1 MIHMW
6 HSTEKISFI
15 ISKHIPNGSCL
26 GWDSF
31 IDSKPGK
38 SHVPSGRIDRKP
50 VELTGPWEMWQQIYM
65 SIYKDISLTNT
76 MLYSLWFRF
85 LLEIQA
91 GYYKYVSLQTHSCD

>member
-6 HSTEKISFI
+6 HLSEKISFI
-15 ISKHIPNGSCL
+15 ISQHIPSGSCL

-38 SHVPSGRIDRKP
+38 SHVPSGRIDRRP
-50 VELTGPWEMWQQIYM
+50 VELTEPWEMWQQIHM
-65 SIYKDISLTNT
+65 FIYKYTSLINA
-76 MLYSLWFRF
+76 MLYNLGFCF
-85 LLEIQA
+85 LLEIQE